1 MLLFGERGDPED
13 GQEEIKNQEL
23 CISAV
28 VNYLMT
34 KVVFEFV
41 SLTQQGIEQRQKK
54 KRFTKFTSWLVIW
67 LMNIHNYVIHY
78 DENKYSC
85 NFH

>member
-1 MLLFGERGDPED
+1 MDKKRLK
-13 GQEEIKNQEL
+13 INKL

-28 VNYLMT
+28 INYLMT

-54 KRFTKFTSWLVIW
+54 KKIHKIYKLVGN
-67 LMNIHNYVIHY
+67 LAN
-78 DENKYSC
+78 EYS
-85 NFH
+85 